1 MVVRIANGFE
11 VTNTS
16 GDSPNHAVLANLHAG
31 LVWNVLWTQALIDLL
46 KAQFDMELTAITNDE
61 VAAFVSA
68 RLREVPDFV
77 GKP

>member
-1 MVVRIANGFE
+1 
-11 VTNTS
+11 
-16 GDSPNHAVLANLHAG
+16 
-31 LVWNVLWTQALIDLL
+31 
-46 KAQFDMELTAITNDE
+46 MELTAITNDE